1 MTFNNVFLSLS
12 NFIPEI
18 FLFSMAMVVLLI
30 GITNLLKKY
39 VVSLTIVSTLIALFL
54 CFWAYTEETVFMFNT
69 SLVKDNKTEF
79 FKILCYII
87 FLIQIIVSQKYLE
100 NKKLISGEFYSLLI
114 FALIGCLIIISSNNL
129 IALFLGIELSSL
141 SLYSLIALN
150 RTSLISGEAA
160 IKYFVLSIIAS
171 ALILFGFSYL
181 YGITNS
187 LVINEISTYLLSNET
202 SNLYLFSY
210 ILIFIGVAFK
220 FAVAPFHMWLPDVYE
235 GSPLPITNF
244 IASIPKIAFFVF
256 AYRFLNDNQILFEDN
271 FSKFILY
278 LGIFSI
284 FIGNIYALAQK
295 KIMRML
301 AYSGVANSGFIF
313 LAIFTS
319 IDFNFS
325 VAAFYVI
332 TYTITTV
339 SAISIITFISSNKFD
354 LVYIKDFK
362 GLSSKSG
369 LISILFMI
377 TLLSTAGIPLTI
389 GFYAKYLVLD
399 ALVSQNMIIIAVI
412 VVLFTV
418 IGLYY
423 YLRVIWFMFFETGFN
438 SLIKVNGIYYLAVL
452 SIIPFSIIAIFLFP
466 EFAFNYLFL
475 ILA

>member
-54 CFWAYTEETVFMFNT
+54 CFWAYTEETVFMFNM
-69 SLVKDNKTEF
+69 SLVKDNTTEF

-187 LVINEISTYLLSNET
+187 LVINEISTYLLSNEI

-354 LVYIKDFK
+354 LIYIKDFK

>member
-30 GITNLLKKY
+30 GITNPLKKY

-87 FLIQIIVSQKYLE
+87 FLIQILVSQKYLE

-187 LVINEISTYLLSNET
+187 LVINEISTYLLSNEI

-423 YLRVIWFMFFETGFN
+423 YLRVIWFMFFENGFN

>member
-30 GITNLLKKY
+30 GITNPLKKY

-187 LVINEISTYLLSNET
+187 LVINEISTYLLSNEI

-423 YLRVIWFMFFETGFN
+423 YLRVIWFMFFENGFN

>member
-1 MTFNNVFLSLS
+1 M
-12 NFIPEI
+12 
-18 FLFSMAMVVLLI
+18 
-30 GITNLLKKY
+30 
-39 VVSLTIVSTLIALFL
+39 TIVSTLIALFL

-187 LVINEISTYLLSNET
+187 LVINEISTYLLSNEI

>member
-30 GITNLLKKY
+30 GITNPLKKY

-187 LVINEISTYLLSNET
+187 LVINEISTYLLSNEI

-235 GSPLPITNF
+235 GAPLPITNF

-369 LISILFMI
+369 LVSILFMI

>member
-69 SLVKDNKTEF
+69 SLVKDNTTEF
-79 FKILCYII
+79 FKILCYVI
-87 FLIQIIVSQKYLE
+87 FLIQIIVSQKYLK
-100 NKKLISGEFYSLLI
+100 NKNLISGEFYSLLI

-187 LVINEISTYLLSNET
+187 LVINEISTYLLSNEI

-235 GSPLPITNF
+235 GAPLPITNF

-369 LISILFMI
+369 LVSILFMI

-466 EFAFNYLFL
+466 EFAFNYLFS

>member
-30 GITNLLKKY
+30 GITNPLKKY

-187 LVINEISTYLLSNET
+187 LVINEISTYLLSNEI

-235 GSPLPITNF
+235 GAPLPITNF

-369 LISILFMI
+369 LVSILFMI

-399 ALVSQNMIIIAVI
+399 ALVNQNMIIIAVI

-466 EFAFNYLFL
+466 EFAFNYLFS

>member
-1 MTFNNVFLSLS
+1 MNLNNTLMSIS
-12 NFIPEI
+12 NFLPEI
-18 FLFSMAMVVLLI
+18 FLFIMAMVILLV
-30 GITNLLKKY
+30 GIFKSLKRYVFNLT
-39 VVSLTIVSTLIALFL
+39 VISALIALLLSLF
-54 CFWAYTEETVFMFNT
+54 AYRDDSLFIFNA
-69 SLVKDNKTEF
+69 SLIKSNVTEF
-79 FKILCYII
+79 FKIICYVV
-87 FLIQIIVSQKYLE
+87 FLIQILISQKYLRD
-100 NKKLISGEFYSLLI
+100 KKLISGEFYSLLL
-114 FALIGCLIIISSNNL
+114 FALIGCLIIISANNL
-129 IALFLGIELSSL
+129 ITLFLGIELSSL

-187 LVINEISTYLLSNET
+187 LMINEIANYLSDNEL

-210 ILIFIGVAFK
+210 ILVFIGVAFK

-235 GSPLPITNF
+235 GAPLPITNF

-278 LGIFSI
+278 LGVFSI
-284 FIGNIYALAQK
+284 FIGNMYALAQQ

-313 LAIFTS
+313 LAIFAS
-319 IDFNFS
+319 VEFNFS

-332 TYTITTV
+332 TYTVTTV

-354 LVYIKDFK
+354 LVYIKDLK

-369 LISILFMI
+369 LISVLFMI

-399 ALVSQNMIIIAVI
+399 ALVDQSMIITAVI

-418 IGLYY
+418 VGLYY

-438 SLIKVNGIYYLAVL
+438 SMIKSNGAINLIIL
-452 SIIPFSIIAIFLFP
+452 SIIPFAIIAIFIFP
-466 EFAFNYLFL
+466 NFAFNYLFA
-475 ILA
+475 ILT

>member
-54 CFWAYTEETVFMFNT
+54 CFWAYTEETVFMFNM
-69 SLVKDNKTEF
+69 SLVKDNTTEF
-79 FKILCYII
+79 FKILCYVI
-87 FLIQIIVSQKYLE
+87 FLIQIIVSQKYLK
-100 NKKLISGEFYSLLI
+100 NKSLISGEFYSLLI

-187 LVINEISTYLLSNET
+187 LVINEISTYLLSNEI

-235 GSPLPITNF
+235 GAPLPITNF

-369 LISILFMI
+369 LVSILFMI

-466 EFAFNYLFL
+466 EFAFNYLFS

>member
-1 MTFNNVFLSLS
+1 
-12 NFIPEI
+12 
-18 FLFSMAMVVLLI
+18 
-30 GITNLLKKY
+30 
-39 VVSLTIVSTLIALFL
+39 
-54 CFWAYTEETVFMFNT
+54 
-69 SLVKDNKTEF
+69 
-79 FKILCYII
+79 
-87 FLIQIIVSQKYLE
+87 
-100 NKKLISGEFYSLLI
+100 
-114 FALIGCLIIISSNNL
+114 
-129 IALFLGIELSSL
+129 
-141 SLYSLIALN
+141 
-150 RTSLISGEAA
+150 
-160 IKYFVLSIIAS
+160 
-171 ALILFGFSYL
+171 
-181 YGITNS
+181 
-187 LVINEISTYLLSNET
+187 
-202 SNLYLFSY
+202 
-210 ILIFIGVAFK
+210 
-220 FAVAPFHMWLPDVYE
+220 
-235 GSPLPITNF
+235 
-244 IASIPKIAFFVF
+244 
-256 AYRFLNDNQILFEDN
+256 
-271 FSKFILY
+271 
-278 LGIFSI
+278 
-284 FIGNIYALAQK
+284 
-295 KIMRML
+295 MRML

-369 LISILFMI
+369 LVSILFMI

-466 EFAFNYLFL
+466 EFAFNYLFS

>member
-1 MTFNNVFLSLS
+1 MIFNNAFHSLS

-18 FLFSMAMVVLLI
+18 FLFSMAMAVLLI
-30 GITNLLKKY
+30 GTTNPLKKY
-39 VVSLTIVSTLIALFL
+39 VVSLTIGSTLIALIL
-54 CFWAYTEETVFMFNT
+54 CFWGYTEETVFMFNA
-69 SLVKDNKTEF
+69 SLIKDNTTEF
-79 FKILCYII
+79 FKILCYVI
-87 FLIQIIVSQKYLE
+87 FLIQIIVSQKYLK
-100 NKKLISGEFYSLLI
+100 NKNLISGEFYSLLI

-129 IALFLGIELSSL
+129 ISLFLGIELSSL

-187 LVINEISTYLLSNET
+187 LVINEISAYLLSNEI

-235 GSPLPITNF
+235 GAPLPITNF

-438 SLIKVNGIYYLAVL
+438 SLIKVNGKYYLGVL

-466 EFAFNYLFL
+466 EFAFNYLFS

>member
-187 LVINEISTYLLSNET
+187 LVINEISTYLLSNEI

>member
-1 MTFNNVFLSLS
+1 MTLNNTLLSLS
-12 NFIPEI
+12 NFAPEI
-18 FLFSMAMVVLLI
+18 FLFLMAMGVLMI
-30 GITNLLKKY
+30 GIFKSLKKY
-39 VVSLTIVSTLIALFL
+39 VVSLTIISVAIALLMNFFTYNDRTL
-54 CFWAYTEETVFMFNT
+54 YIFND
-69 SLVKDNKTEF
+69 SILKSSVTEF
-79 FKILCYII
+79 FKYICYVI
-87 FLIQIIVSQKYLE
+87 FLIQILVSQKYLKD
-100 NKKLISGEFYSLLI
+100 KKLISGEFYSLLL
-114 FALIGCLIIISSNNL
+114 FALIGCLIIISANNL

-187 LVINEISTYLLSNET
+187 LMINEIANYLSNNEL

-210 ILIFIGVAFK
+210 ILVFIGVAFK

-235 GSPLPITNF
+235 GAPLPITNF

-278 LGIFSI
+278 LGVFSI
-284 FIGNIYALAQK
+284 FIGNIYALAQQ

-313 LAIFTS
+313 LAIFVS
-319 IDFNFS
+319 VDFNFS

-332 TYTITTV
+332 TYTVTTV

-354 LVYIKDFK
+354 LIYIKDFK

-377 TLLSTAGIPLTI
+377 TLLSTAGIPLTV

-399 ALVSQNMIIIAVI
+399 ALVNQSMIVTAVI

-438 SLIKVNGIYYLAVL
+438 SLVKVNGVPYLIVL
-452 SIIPFSIIAIFLFP
+452 SIIPFSIIAIFIFP
-466 EFAFNYLFL
+466 DFVFSYLFS
-475 ILA
+475 ILT

>member
-1 MTFNNVFLSLS
+1 MTFNNAFLSLS

-30 GITNLLKKY
+30 GITNQLKKY
-39 VVSLTIVSTLIALFL
+39 VVNLTIGSTLIALFL
-54 CFWAYTEETVFMFNT
+54 CFWGHTEETVFMYNA
-69 SLVKDNKTEF
+69 SLIKDNTTEF
-79 FKILCYII
+79 FKIMCYVI
-87 FLIQIIVSQKYLE
+87 FLIQIIVSQKYLK
-100 NKKLISGEFYSLLI
+100 NKNLISGEFYSLLI

-187 LVINEISTYLLSNET
+187 LVINEISTYLLSNEI

-369 LISILFMI
+369 LVSILFMI

-438 SLIKVNGIYYLAVL
+438 SLIKVNGIYYLVVL
-452 SIIPFSIIAIFLFP
+452 SIIPFSIIAVFLFP
-466 EFAFNYLFL
+466 EFAFNYLFS

>member
-54 CFWAYTEETVFMFNT
+54 CFWAYTEETVFMFNM
-69 SLVKDNKTEF
+69 SLVKDNTTEF

-187 LVINEISTYLLSNET
+187 LVINEISTYLLSNEI

-354 LVYIKDFK
+354 LIYIKDFK
-362 GLSSKSG
+362 GLSTKSG

>member
-1 MTFNNVFLSLS
+1 MIFNNAFHSLS

-18 FLFSMAMVVLLI
+18 FLFSMAMAVLLI
-30 GITNLLKKY
+30 GTTNPLKKY
-39 VVSLTIVSTLIALFL
+39 VVSLTIGSTLIALIL
-54 CFWAYTEETVFMFNT
+54 CFWGYTEETVFMFNA
-69 SLVKDNKTEF
+69 SLIKDNTTEF
-79 FKILCYII
+79 FKILCYVI
-87 FLIQIIVSQKYLE
+87 FLIQIIVSQKYLK
-100 NKKLISGEFYSLLI
+100 NKNLISGEFYSLLI

-129 IALFLGIELSSL
+129 ISLFLGIELSSL

-187 LVINEISTYLLSNET
+187 LVINEISAYLLSNEI

-235 GSPLPITNF
+235 GAPLPITNF

-295 KIMRML
+295 KIMRMI

-438 SLIKVNGIYYLAVL
+438 SLIKVNGKYYLAVL

-466 EFAFNYLFL
+466 EFAFNYLFS

>member
-18 FLFSMAMVVLLI
+18 FLFSMAMVVLLV
-30 GITNLLKKY
+30 GITNPLKKY

-54 CFWAYTEETVFMFNT
+54 CFWAYTEETVFMFNM
-69 SLVKDNKTEF
+69 SLVKDNTTEF

-187 LVINEISTYLLSNET
+187 LVINEISTYLLSNEI

>member
-1 MTFNNVFLSLS
+1 MNLNDTLMSLS
-12 NFIPEI
+12 NFAPEI
-18 FLFSMAMVVLLI
+18 FLFFMAMTILLA
-30 GITNLLKKY
+30 GIFKSLKKH
-39 VVSLTIVSTLIALFL
+39 VINITIVSTIIAMLLSF
-54 CFWAYTEETVFMFNT
+54 FAYTDDSVFIFND
-69 SLVKDNKTEF
+69 SLIKSNVTEF
-79 FKILCYII
+79 FKIICYIV
-87 FLIQIIVSQKYLE
+87 FLIQILISQKYLRDKE
-100 NKKLISGEFYSLLI
+100 LISGEFYSLLL
-114 FALIGCLIIISSNNL
+114 FALIGCLIIISANNL
-129 IALFLGIELSSL
+129 ITLFLGIELSSL

-187 LVINEISTYLLSNET
+187 LMINEIANYLSNNEL

-210 ILIFIGVAFK
+210 ILVFIGVAFK

-235 GSPLPITNF
+235 GAPLPITNF
-244 IASIPKIAFFVF
+244 IASIPKIAFFIF
-256 AYRFLNDNQILFEDN
+256 AYRFLNDNQILYDDN

-284 FIGNIYALAQK
+284 FIGNMYALAQQ

-313 LAIFTS
+313 LAIFAS
-319 IDFNFS
+319 LEFNFS

-332 TYTITTV
+332 TYTVTTV

-354 LVYIKDFK
+354 VVYIKDLK

-369 LISILFMI
+369 LISVLFMI

-399 ALVSQNMIIIAVI
+399 ALVDQDMIITAVI
-412 VVLFTV
+412 VVLLTV

-423 YLRVIWFMFFETGFN
+423 YLRVIWFMFFEKGFN
-438 SLIKVNGIYYLAVL
+438 SLVKSSGTINLIIL
-452 SIIPFSIIAIFLFP
+452 SIIPLLIIAIFIFP
-466 EFAFNYLFL
+466 DFVFSYLFA
-475 ILA
+475 ILT

>member
-423 YLRVIWFMFFETGFN
+423 YLRVIWFMFFENGFN

>member
-1 MTFNNVFLSLS
+1 M
-12 NFIPEI
+12 
-18 FLFSMAMVVLLI
+18 
-30 GITNLLKKY
+30 
-39 VVSLTIVSTLIALFL
+39 
-54 CFWAYTEETVFMFNT
+54 
-69 SLVKDNKTEF
+69 
-79 FKILCYII
+79 
-87 FLIQIIVSQKYLE
+87 
-100 NKKLISGEFYSLLI
+100 
-114 FALIGCLIIISSNNL
+114 IIISSNNL
-129 IALFLGIELSSL
+129 ITLFLGIELSSL

-187 LVINEISTYLLSNET
+187 LVINEISAYLLSNEI

-235 GSPLPITNF
+235 GAPLPITNF

-438 SLIKVNGIYYLAVL
+438 SLIKVNGKYYLAVL

-466 EFAFNYLFL
+466 EFAFNYLFS